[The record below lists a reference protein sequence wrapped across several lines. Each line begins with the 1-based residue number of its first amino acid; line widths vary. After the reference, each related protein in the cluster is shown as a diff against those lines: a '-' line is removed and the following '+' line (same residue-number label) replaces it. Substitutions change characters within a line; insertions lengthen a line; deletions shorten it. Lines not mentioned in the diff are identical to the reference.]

1 MSIITLTTD
10 FGIKDYAV
18 GAVKAALMTAVE
30 SIQIVDISH
39 EVSPYNQ
46 TECAY
51 ILKNAYHVFPKGSIH
66 IIGVESELTP
76 ENQHIAVLFDGHYF
90 IGGDNGIMSLIMD
103 GLKPEKVVVINI
115 HNNVVSSFPVL
126 DVFVHVAAHLARKG
140 KLEVIGKP
148 IDQIKELT
156 ELNPVINIQK
166 NQIIGSVIYIDNYGN
181 IVTNITKK
189 IFSEIGKT
197 RSFTIYARTVKFT
210 KIYSTYSEAI
220 DFSLPPSKRAEDGK
234 KLALFNAAGHLEL
247 AIYKSNPKTVG
258 GATSLFGLEYR
269 DSITIIF
276 D

>member
-1 MSIITLTTD
+1 
-10 FGIKDYAV
+10 
-18 GAVKAALMTAVE
+18 
-30 SIQIVDISH
+30 
-39 EVSPYNQ
+39 
-46 TECAY
+46 
-51 ILKNAYHVFPKGSIH
+51 
-66 IIGVESELTP
+66 
-76 ENQHIAVLFDGHYF
+76 
-90 IGGDNGIMSLIMD
+90 
-103 GLKPEKVVVINI
+103 
-115 HNNVVSSFPVL
+115 
-126 DVFVHVAAHLARKG
+126 
-140 KLEVIGKP
+140 
-148 IDQIKELT
+148 
-156 ELNPVINIQK
+156 
-166 NQIIGSVIYIDNYGN
+166 
-181 IVTNITKK
+181 VTNITKK